1 MDVIDQVG
9 PGGEYLTNRHTFQY
23 FRSELYPPMMEERQN
38 FDTWTAKGSL
48 SMTQRANAKYK
59 EILAGFQAP
68 DMVPA
73 FKRTWTDHGKNP
85 QKIMANNA

>member
-1 MDVIDQVG
+1 
-9 PGGEYLTNRHTFQY
+9 
-23 FRSELYPPMMEERQN
+23 MMEERQN

-68 DMVPA
+68 DMGPGIQKDLDRSWKKSA
-73 FKRTWTDHGKNP
+73 EDNGQQRMKLLRNFEKNADGFNIKP
-85 QKIMANNA
+85 PDLRNVG